1 MRVVVRKPQNYLLI
15 VISKVISHSYLFLE
29 LSRFNVDCSSAESN
43 YAVNEL
49 IGDEDAEAVSE
60 DDVPARQPRPQQP
73 QGQGGRAPQGQGQR
87 RQRPEGQGEEAPQGQ
102 GARAPQGQGRRQQ
115 QRPQRPRQQQQQ
127 PEQPE
132 REEDPAGYDG
142 SAAQA
147 GRRPQ
152 EQAPR

>member
-1 MRVVVRKPQNYLLI
+1 MRVVVRKYAKITSFGDKTIISLI
-15 VISKVISHSYLFLE
+15 GFPATIFA
-29 LSRFNVDCSSAESN
+29 RFNVDCSSAESN

-60 DDVPARQPRPQQP
+60 DDVPARQPRPELQQP
-73 QGQGGRAPQGQGQR
+73 QGQGARAPQGQGQR
-87 RQRPEGQGEEAPQGQ
+87 RQRPEGQGEQT
-102 GARAPQGQGRRQQ
+102 PQGQGRRQQ

-132 REEDPAGYDG
+132 KEEDPAGYDG